1 MIFHFPIK
9 NPAKGRVFWMERIQE
24 SVLVSTLKRRSALL
38 TQLKTRPEKWKQPP
52 DEVALAT
59 VTVPIAW
66 LSGDTES
73 LQA

>member
-1 MIFHFPIK
+1 
-9 NPAKGRVFWMERIQE
+9 MERIQE

-38 TQLKTRPEKWKQPP
+38 TRTKTRPGKWKQPP

-59 VTVPIAW
+59 VTVPVAW

-73 LQA
+73 RQA